1 MEFMDEQT
9 VHMLCKVHDCNGE
22 GLQFQLKI
30 WGMFLSDISHTGGFL
45 IFESLKKKNLK
56 GAGALNR
63 MNMVC
68 KKTMK
73 KVF

>member
-1 MEFMDEQT
+1 
-9 VHMLCKVHDCNGE
+9 
-22 GLQFQLKI
+22 
-30 WGMFLSDISHTGGFL
+30 MFLSDISHTGGFL

-73 KVF
+73 KVFLKKIGIYNSHSKIRPCVKFVLSSSFVTRF